1 MPSHAEQR
9 VFPFAP
15 EQIFDLVA
23 DVARYPEFLPWC
35 VASRINRR
43 DGDVFE
49 ADVLIGFKM
58 IREKF
63 TSRVTLSRPS
73 HIEVEYTD
81 GPFKYLT
88 NRWKFMSAQGGCL
101 VDFHIDFEFRS
112 RLLQRVL
119 EPLFTE
125 AVRRMVSAFETR
137 AGVIYGS
144 PACSAIIRSATSTA
158 ASRTPVR
165 SPGNT

>member
-9 VFPFAP
+9 TLPYSP

-49 ADVLIGFKM
+49 ADVMIGFK
-58 IREKF
+58 ITREKF

-88 NRWKFMSAQGGCL
+88 NHWKFAPTDDGCL
-101 VDFHIDFEFRS
+101 IDFHIDFEFRS

-125 AVRRMVSAFETR
+125 AVRRMVSAFESR
-137 AGVIYGS
+137 AGVIYGA
-144 PACSAIIRSATSTA
+144 PACSEIIRSAASTA

>member
-9 VFPFAP
+9 VLPYSP

-23 DVARYPEFLPWC
+23 DVERYPEFLPWC

-43 DGDVFE
+43 DGNVFE
-49 ADVLIGFKM
+49 ADVMIGFKM

-63 TSRVTLSRPS
+63 TSRVTLSRPAD
-73 HIEVEYTD
+73 IQVEYTD

-88 NRWKFMSAQGGCL
+88 NHWKFIPADGGCL
-101 VDFHIDFEFRS
+101 IDFHIDFEFRS
-112 RLLQRVL
+112 RILQRVL

-125 AVRRMVSAFETR
+125 AVHRMVSAFETR

-144 PACSAIIRSATSTA
+144 SACSATIRSATSTA